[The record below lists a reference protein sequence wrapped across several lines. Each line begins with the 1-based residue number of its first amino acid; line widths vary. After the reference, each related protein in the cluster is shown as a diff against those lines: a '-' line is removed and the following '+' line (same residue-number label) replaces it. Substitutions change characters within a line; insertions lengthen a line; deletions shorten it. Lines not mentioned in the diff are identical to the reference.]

1 MSKKELREKLSNE
14 LKDNKR
20 TYKLNKQQIKN
31 QYISDLTAYVN
42 NNPKQVVNPPYR
54 NVLEEIGAEKNKR
67 LIVLNKWDLADS
79 FQKMKLQEHF
89 NNAICTSTKTK
100 EGLEDLINRIFE
112 ICMENQVQCFV
123 PYENGKIISLIKRE
137 CFIISETNKD
147 TGILYNIKTNK
158 EVESVLKDFLV

>member
-1 MSKKELREKLSNE
+1 MAGNS
-14 LKDNKR
+14 
-20 TYKLNKQQIKN
+20 I
-31 QYISDLTAYVN
+31 
-42 NNPKQVVNPPYR
+42 VV

-137 CFIISETNKD
+137 CFIISETNQD
-147 TGILYNIKTNK
+147 NGIVFTVKTNP
-158 EVESVLKDFLV
+158 EVENLLKDFFV